1 MRAHIWKSGEQG
13 RGLGRAWASSHMKEQ
28 QPWLMPRAALCT
40 RSLTRKPLPTCSGVC
55 RNSSGM
61 SLGLI
66 GMLVCAF
73 MERSSSSVPQA
84 VASVLVALARFAW
97 FDLGVVSTLAAEMV
111 KPERISSSKPQDISN
126 MLWALASLGWYEP
139 VVYDQLMA
147 ALQGSREAEPQNF
160 STSMYSC
167 AIASH
172 HSSSVNDLAQLVSEQ
187 DVSKQGGWDEQTLA
201 NTLYAWA
208 VLSTQSLASD
218 SLEGMAQHLL
228 REVNARGPAAL
239 CSPIQLSQLHL
250 AHLEAERVGLARG
263 GLSTAN
269 GIQQAAAE
277 EHAIGQLILQNKA
290 KQSGGTA
297 GEIAAVAALRAAGY
311 EVELAGLTKGDCY
324 VNLLV
329 QHEGAPNGIAV
340 DILAATD
347 VLRHPLG
354 QLNGKIRL
362 QHERIRQRCDGLVLL
377 SEGEVSRQPGL
388 MVQRVQQEL
397 AKAAARREG
406 GGEPSSSSTNSNGS
420 YPLPPAQPQSATPG
434 ILQPKSK
441 QNTFS
446 KPSDYV
452 AMPPQ
457 LKSKPQRNG

>member
-1 MRAHIWKSGEQG
+1 
-13 RGLGRAWASSHMKEQ
+13 
-28 QPWLMPRAALCT
+28 
-40 RSLTRKPLPTCSGVC
+40 
-55 RNSSGM
+55 
-61 SLGLI
+61 
-66 GMLVCAF
+66 
-73 MERSSSSVPQA
+73 
-84 VASVLVALARFAW
+84 
-97 FDLGVVSTLAAEMV
+97 
-111 KPERISSSKPQDISN
+111 
-126 MLWALASLGWYEP
+126 
-139 VVYDQLMA
+139 
-147 ALQGSREAEPQNF
+147 
-160 STSMYSC
+160 
-167 AIASH
+167 
-172 HSSSVNDLAQLVSEQ
+172 
-187 DVSKQGGWDEQTLA
+187 
-201 NTLYAWA
+201 
-208 VLSTQSLASD
+208 
-218 SLEGMAQHLL
+218 
-228 REVNARGPAAL
+228 
-239 CSPIQLSQLHL
+239 
-250 AHLEAERVGLARG
+250 VGLARG

-388 MVQRVQQEL
+388 MEQRVEQEL

>member
-1 MRAHIWKSGEQG
+1 M
-13 RGLGRAWASSHMKEQ
+13 
-28 QPWLMPRAALCT
+28 
-40 RSLTRKPLPTCSGVC
+40 
-55 RNSSGM
+55 
-61 SLGLI
+61 
-66 GMLVCAF
+66 
-73 MERSSSSVPQA
+73 
-84 VASVLVALARFAW
+84 
-97 FDLGVVSTLAAEMV
+97 
-111 KPERISSSKPQDISN
+111 
-126 MLWALASLGWYEP
+126 
-139 VVYDQLMA
+139 
-147 ALQGSREAEPQNF
+147 
-160 STSMYSC
+160 
-167 AIASH
+167 
-172 HSSSVNDLAQLVSEQ
+172 
-187 DVSKQGGWDEQTLA
+187 
-201 NTLYAWA
+201 
-208 VLSTQSLASD
+208 
-218 SLEGMAQHLL
+218 
-228 REVNARGPAAL
+228 REVNARGPAAISNPL
-239 CSPIQLSQLHL
+239 PLRQLHL
-250 AHLEAERVGLARG
+250 AHLEAERVGLAGG

-269 GIQQAAAE
+269 KMQQAAAE
-277 EHAIGQLILQNKA
+277 ENAEYQAGLQKKA
-290 KQSGGTA
+290 KQAGGA
-297 GEIAAVAALRAAGY
+297 AAEKAAVGALQAAGY
-311 EVELAGLTKGDCY
+311 EVEITGMAGGNYL
-324 VNLLV
+324 VSFLV
-329 QHEGAPNGIAV
+329 QHEGAPDGIAV